1 MANYATNSTEGASSQ
16 CINCHALYYGFVTWT
31 YIDGHGPYCEHC
43 MKQGVTVP
51 WKNSP
56 QEKLDNPADSR

>member
-31 YIDGHGPYCEHC
+31 YIDGHGPYCEDC
-43 MKQGVTVP
+43 MKQGVTVSYRILSV
-51 WKNSP
+51 K
-56 QEKLDNPADSR
+56 